1 MTSAVK
7 RVEVQYE
14 IPTSDPRWILRDED
28 NVPESVLQDEV
39 NRELID
45 VLATWL
51 AGRGVNGR
59 VGGNVAL
66 RWDPENPQIGV
77 DPDVYVVEPD
87 LPEGELAKSI
97 CTWKRGHTAPRLCVE
112 VVSDGTKEKDYGDG
126 PERYAAAGV
135 NELWIFDPR
144 RCGGGNRGGP
154 FLLQL
159 WRRNEQGKFRR
170 VYAGEGPF
178 RSEELDGWVVA
189 TDDGWRLRVAD
200 DPEGTRRWPTAAER
214 ERQRTE
220 SERQRAESERQRA
233 ESERQRAETERQRAD
248 GERAEKEALL
258 EELRVLRALRERS

>member
-77 DPDVYVVEPD
+77 DPDVYLVEPD

-97 CTWKRGHTAPRLCVE
+97 CTWKRGHAAPRLCVE

-126 PERYAAAGV
+126 PERYAAAG
-135 NELWIFDPR
+135 
-144 RCGGGNRGGP
+144 NRGGP

-159 WRRNEQGKFRR
+159 WRRNELGKFRR

-178 RSEELDGWVVA
+178 RSEELGGWVVA

-200 DPEGTRRWPTAAER
+200 DPEGTTLWPTAAEA

-220 SERQRAESERQRA
+220 TERV
-233 ESERQRAETERQRAD
+233 RAETERVRAETERARAD
-248 GERAEKEALL
+248 RERAEKEALL